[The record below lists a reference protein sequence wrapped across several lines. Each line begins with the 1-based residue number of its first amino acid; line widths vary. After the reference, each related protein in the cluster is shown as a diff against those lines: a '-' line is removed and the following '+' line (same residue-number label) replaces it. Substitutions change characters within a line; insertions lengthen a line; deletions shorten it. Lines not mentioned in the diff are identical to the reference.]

1 MNNGAGLSD
10 NEVIKTTIE
19 LVQNFNAAYAE
30 VYTQLLWIR
39 LDERN
44 SVMQDRLDNVSEEIK
59 SCMERAS
66 NLLDWARGCE
76 SLDYLPS
83 NEQDFQT
90 AYDLAGD
97 LEDQSRMIKPKMQ
110 KLYTDHQRVKD
121 DMVIFDKLE
130 VVRSSVQVL
139 VDIYQNTY
147 DLNKR

>member
-1 MNNGAGLSD
+1 MNNGSGLSD
-10 NEVIKTTIE
+10 REVIKTTID
-19 LVQNFNAAYAE
+19 LVQNFNSAYAE

-44 SVMQDRLDNVSEEIK
+44 YLMKDRLDSVSEEIK
-59 SCMERAS
+59 SCMDRAG
-66 NLLDWARGCE
+66 NLLDWAKGCE

-83 NEQDFQT
+83 DEQEFQT

-110 KLYTDHQRVKD
+110 KLYTDNQRVKD
-121 DMVIFDKLE
+121 DLLIFDKLE
-130 VVRSSVQVL
+130 VVRSSVQAL